1 WRGARCLRQL
11 VSTALRAL
19 SARFG
24 LRPSLV
30 STAPSASPLAPC
42 QEVVWGRRN

>member
-1 WRGARCLRQL
+1 LKRGEEGSTLPYSAL
-11 VSTALRAL
+11 VSI

-30 STAPSASPLAPC
+30 SMSATRKS
-42 QEVVWGRRN
+42 